1 MFKRAVPALLMVGM
15 AASANAL
22 EIQNGSFES
31 GDFSG
36 WVASPIDGTTTVADS
51 QSGFA
56 ATDGSYFANL
66 RADAVLQSGAQT
78 WLAGEQLSFDWNFL
92 AGEDIVEWETDHN
105 DYSVFVVLDINGNTV
120 DSVDLADILGL
131 FPSGDE
137 STGWG
142 SYTYT
147 FADAGA
153 GSFAF
158 GVFNVGTNRGDSR
171 LLIDNVDALGGGTPP
186 PTSVPEPAT
195 LALLA
200 MGLAGLG
207 FSRRL
212 AAR

>member
-1 MFKRAVPALLMVGM
+1 MFTRVVPALLMVGM
-15 AASANAL
+15 AASASAL

-36 WVASPIDGTTTVADS
+36 WVASPIDGTTTVAIS
-51 QSGFA
+51 ESGFT
-56 ATDGSYFANL
+56 ATDGAYFANL
-66 RADAVLQSGAQT
+66 SADAVLQSGAQT
-78 WLAGEQLSFDWNFL
+78 WVAGEQLTFDWNFL
-92 AGEDIVEWETDHN
+92 AGEDLVEWETYRN
-105 DYSVFVVLDINGNTV
+105 DYSVFTVLNNDGNTV
-120 DSVDLADILGL
+120 DTVELVDLLDL
-131 FPSGDE
+131 FSTGEE

-147 FADAGA
+147 FATAGS

-158 GVFNVGTNRGDSR
+158 GVFNMGSTRGDSL
-171 LLIDNVDALGGGTPP
+171 LLIDNVEVSGGVTTP
-186 PTSVPEPAT
+186 VPEPAT

-212 AAR
+212 VAR